1 MAAEFNCHPRRNAAI
16 CAHFAL
22 AWCRLALRLP
32 DRNYTHMRNSW
43 CNATALW
50 VRLRCLFSSAAAAA
64 AAASSVLQIC
74 VHCRL
79 FLPLQRL
86 SCHARVPAHHG
97 LIRGGRRRDHPF
109 HKLSIGLLVLLV
121 YVLAECLWSV
131 GICKAGGHLASLKP
145 RYLVHCHGG
154 DLKWMLIRAEDLE
167 CHSRAAVWPD
177 NAGVELLLDVLLCVS
192 PSFDTGEEYY
202 LACLNA
208 LH

>member
-64 AAASSVLQIC
+64 AAAASSVLQIF

-121 YVLAECLWSV
+121 
-131 GICKAGGHLASLKP
+131 
-145 RYLVHCHGG
+145 
-154 DLKWMLIRAEDLE
+154 
-167 CHSRAAVWPD
+167 
-177 NAGVELLLDVLLCVS
+177 ELLLDVLLCVS
-192 PSFDTGEEYY
+192 PSFDIAQEYY